1 MNMTA
6 PKYLMAYSQKQ
17 NEYHL
22 EVTAIVLLGMVSEDG
37 DVIYLEIR
45 YQNYDAGIVEGDH
58 LFLSLDEAL
67 ISSEAHFGICR
78 EHWRDLSAHEIEN
91 IDQGIS

>member
-1 MNMTA
+1 
-6 PKYLMAYSQKQ
+6 MAYSQKQ
-17 NEYHL
+17 NEYHP
-22 EVTAIVLLGMVSEDG
+22 EVTAIVLFGMMGEDG
-37 DVIYLEIR
+37 DIIYLEIR

-58 LFLSLDEAL
+58 LFLSLGEAL
-67 ISSEAHFGICR
+67 YSSETYFGICR